1 MAYFGTT
8 AASSVANP
16 PMRVFGSLGGA
27 LNQTSTTG
35 AGGSV
40 WLYGSTNPSTDLTS
54 ANFFTDAF
62 YLGMRQGDLVMWY
75 GSSGSSGFIGFGQL
89 GAVTTSGAAIGSS
102 GAFLS
107 STR

>member
-16 PMRVFGSLGGA
+16 PMRLGGSLGGG

-62 YLGMRQGDLVMWY
+62 YLGMRQGDLVMWF
-75 GSSGSSGFIGFGQL
+75 GSSGSSGFCGLGQL
-89 GAVTTSGAAIGSS
+89 GAVTTAGAAIGSS